1 MAKTGIA
8 SQLKAQH
15 RLRWLV
21 ALAMLGVVSLI
32 ASCGG
37 LAFTVAN
44 APALAGPFHRHA
56 NIHYGDLHRE
66 LLDVYQPDDARG
78 APVVVF
84 WYGGAWTRGN
94 KEEYRFVGAA
104 LARAGFVAILPD
116 YRLYPEVKFPGL
128 IEDGA
133 AALKWAHQ
141 HAAEYGGDPDKLVVA
156 GHSAGAHMAAMLA
169 LDGRYLQ
176 RIGGS
181 VSWIHGLIG
190 LSGPYVL
197 TPNSDVLKQIFAAPN
212 TIADW
217 QPIQF
222 VSAASPA
229 TLLLHGSADER
240 VVPGHAERLIA
251 ALRALGVPAELK
263 IYAGAKHADTVAS
276 ISLAARGRTPALRD
290 MVEFIQRV
298 TQHPDNGPLP
308 AATHE

>member
-1 MAKTGIA
+1 
-8 SQLKAQH
+8 
-15 RLRWLV
+15 
-21 ALAMLGVVSLI
+21 
-32 ASCGG
+32 
-37 LAFTVAN
+37 
-44 APALAGPFHRHA
+44 
-56 NIHYGDLHRE
+56 
-66 LLDVYQPDDARG
+66 
-78 APVVVF
+78 
-84 WYGGAWTRGN
+84 
-94 KEEYRFVGAA
+94 
-104 LARAGFVAILPD
+104 
-116 YRLYPEVKFPGL
+116 
-128 IEDGA
+128 
-133 AALKWAHQ
+133 
-141 HAAEYGGDPDKLVVA
+141 
-156 GHSAGAHMAAMLA
+156 MAAMLA

-263 IYAGAKHADTVAS
+263 IYVGAKHADTVAS
-276 ISLAARGRTPALRD
+276 ISLAARGRTPA
-290 MVEFIQRV
+290 RV
-298 TQHPDNGPLP
+298 SHRATATGNSLERT
-308 AATHE
+308 AAVIADCRAVQADRTERHEHRTGRV